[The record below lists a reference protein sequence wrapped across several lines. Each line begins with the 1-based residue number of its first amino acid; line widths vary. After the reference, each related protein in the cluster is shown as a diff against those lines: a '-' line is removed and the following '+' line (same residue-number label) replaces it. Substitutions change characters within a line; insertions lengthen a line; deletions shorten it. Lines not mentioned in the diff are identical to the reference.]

1 MPEELGTGAVT
12 KSTETFSD
20 DPKREVAVCKVEVKE
35 IFTAQKEEI
44 KQNKKHHPKKKK
56 IQSTHTALEIHVLSS
71 AAAEGSCHLGRPN
84 VLERPNSCTM
94 GHHRTRFH
102 GTAGVLLSYF
112 HSFYKTSGSLQTPL
126 WESLI

>member
-44 KQNKKHHPKKKK
+44 KQNKKHHQKKKK
-56 IQSTHTALEIHVLSS
+56 KSKAHTQ
-71 AAAEGSCHLGRPN
+71 P
-84 VLERPNSCTM
+84 
-94 GHHRTRFH
+94 
-102 GTAGVLLSYF
+102 
-112 HSFYKTSGSLQTPL
+112 
-126 WESLI
+126 

>member
-12 KSTETFSD
+12 KPTETFSD

-35 IFTAQKEEI
+35 IFTRWTAQKEET
-44 KQNKKHHPKKKK
+44 KQNKNTTKK
-56 IQSTHTALEIHVLSS
+56 IQTTHTALEIHVLSS
-71 AAAEGSCHLGRPN
+71 SAAEGSCHLGRPN
-84 VLERPNSCTM
+84 VLQRPDSCTM

-112 HSFYKTSGSLQTPL
+112 HGFYKTYGSLQTPL